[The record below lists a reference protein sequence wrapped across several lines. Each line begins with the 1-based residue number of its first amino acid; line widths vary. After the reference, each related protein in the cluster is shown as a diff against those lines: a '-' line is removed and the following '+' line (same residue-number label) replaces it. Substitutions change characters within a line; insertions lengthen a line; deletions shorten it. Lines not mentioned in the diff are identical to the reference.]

1 MRLRQILRSGR
12 GRGRAGSAPSLRP
25 AAGNSAVRDIDVRIA
40 EDLLGLVRAH
50 VEDFNRGEEAG
61 FLMCGVSRLPDR
73 DVLLARDWIPI
84 PQHAIARNTDGSV
97 LSWAA
102 DFNSEVVQRALASDS
117 APILVHSHGVAR
129 PAFSDDDRRKERALF
144 GAVSQLV
151 NPWPTGTLLLGQ
163 GSAAGSFWLAGSNAR
178 LRFRRLVVIGDVAE
192 LWPSSERDVL
202 ERPPRERLDRQ
213 TLAIGPAS
221 DRKLAEAVVAVVG
234 VSGGGSHVVQQLT
247 HLGVGGL
254 VPVDDQTVELSNL
267 GRMVGAT
274 LADVDRTLKTA
285 VARRVAEGIEPS
297 VAVTE
302 VNSRF
307 PSSES
312 IAALKSADVIV
323 ACVDTFAAREAIN
336 AFASIS
342 DSAGRHRD
350 GVAVRRRAVGV
361 GERPGHRVGSGSPV
375 FALLVRDG
383 PRARARASRAA
394 TRLRPKHERCGDPQ
408 VISMNGVLASEA
420 CNCVLDLLTGYSG
433 GCRGAK
439 MSQYDGR
446 RGELTP
452 ADPLAPS
459 GMSGVR

>member
-1 MRLRQILRSGR
+1 
-12 GRGRAGSAPSLRP
+12 
-25 AAGNSAVRDIDVRIA
+25 
-40 EDLLGLVRAH
+40 
-50 VEDFNRGEEAG
+50 
-61 FLMCGVSRLPDR
+61 
-73 DVLLARDWIPI
+73 VLLARDWIPI

-151 NPWPTGTLLLGQ
+151 NPWLTGTLLLGQ

-178 LRFRRLVVIGDVAE
+178 LRFRGLVVVGDVAE
-192 LWPSSERDVL
+192 SWPSSERDVL
-202 ERPPRERLDRQ
+202 ERPLRERLDRQ
-213 TLAIGPAS
+213 TLAIGPAN

-285 VARRVAEGIEPS
+285 VARRVAEGVEPS
-297 VAVTE
+297 VVVTE

-336 AFASIS
+336 AFARRYLIPLV
-342 DSAGRHRD
+342 DIGMALQSAGEQLAWASGQVIVSVPARPCLRCWFVTD
-350 GVAVRRRAVGV
+350 RELE
-361 GERPGHRVGSGSPV
+361 GERLERPPGY
-375 FALLVRDG
+375 DQNTN
-383 PRARARASRAA
+383 AA
-394 TRLRPKHERCGDPQ
+394 GDPQ
-408 VISMNGVLASEA
+408 VVSMNGVLASEA

-439 MSQYDGR
+439 MWQYDGQ

-452 ADPLAPS
+452 AELPSRRAGCPACAEEGRGDPASAL
-459 GMSGVR
+459 GVRLVA